1 MACLTASPR
10 FPLLSAAVIAGLFRP
25 LRMETTPRSSLA
37 PHLVRDGGGIGAA
50 TQKGAWRGWRGAR
63 AKVLLTAEEGEGI
76 RSAKFLLTD
85 LRIFLYC
92 YYFYFEIL
100 QVGNLAGPIVVRSQN
115 QMVSY
120 S

>member
-1 MACLTASPR
+1 MWGQLVRGLKHGMSDGISS

-85 LRIFLYC
+85 CHTPLPPVRIG
-92 YYFYFEIL
+92 
-100 QVGNLAGPIVVRSQN
+100 V
-115 QMVSY
+115 
-120 S
+120 